1 MQLRMDWRSVQFD
14 WNLARAFLVTAEE
27 GSLSA
32 AARALELTQPTLSRQ
47 VAGLEEELGVALF
60 ERVGRGLE
68 ITPSGAELLEQVRA
82 MGDAAGNLKLTAAGQ
97 SMTIEGSICISAT
110 DLVANFVMPV
120 LVQKLRRL
128 YPDISVELIV
138 SNTMSDL
145 KRREAD
151 IAIRAMHPGEADLI
165 ARKIGD
171 ISGHLYASE
180 QYLEE
185 IGVPQSTEDLID
197 ANFICDKS
205 EMVTNVLAGC
215 GIKLT
220 QRNFSITSESVITQ
234 WELVKRGLGIALLP
248 DQLAVAEPQFHK
260 VLPDI
265 QPFTGPLWLV
275 VHKELRTSR
284 RVRVVFDFLVD
295 ELLEWFQNKKNRYL
309 NTASTESSSE

>member
-1 MQLRMDWRSVQFD
+1 MDWRSVQFD

>member
-1 MQLRMDWRSVQFD
+1 MDWRSVQFD

-32 AARALELTQPTLSRQ
+32 AARALGLTQPTLSRQ

-60 ERVGRGLE
+60 EKVGRGLE
-68 ITPSGAELLEQVRA
+68 LTPGGAELLEQVRA
-82 MGDAAGNLKLTAAGQ
+82 MGDAAVNLKLAAVGQ
-97 SMTIEGSICISAT
+97 SNTIKGNICISAT
-110 DLVANFVMPV
+110 DLVTNLVMPI
-120 LVQKLRRL
+120 LIKKLRRL
-128 YPDISVELIV
+128 HPDISIELIA
-138 SNTMSDL
+138 SDTLSDL
-145 KRREAD
+145 RRREAD
-151 IAIRAMHPGEADLI
+151 IAIRAMQPADPDLI

-171 ISGHLYASE
+171 VTGHLYASE
-180 QYLEE
+180 YYLEQ
-185 IGVPQSTEDLID
+185 IGVPQSPEDLGD

-205 EMVTNVLAGC
+205 EMIINIMAGC

-248 DQLAVAEPQFHK
+248 DQLAGTEPRFHK
-260 VLPDI
+260 VLPDL
-265 QPFTGPLWLV
+265 QPFKGPLWLV

-295 ELLEWFQNKKNRYL
+295 ELLEWFQNIK
-309 NTASTESSSE
+309 

>member
-1 MQLRMDWRSVQFD
+1 MDWRSVQFD

-295 ELLEWFQNKKNRYL
+295 ELLEWFQNKKID
-309 NTASTESSSE
+309 T

>member
-1 MQLRMDWRSVQFD
+1 MCICDIHLRMDWRSVQFD

-32 AARALELTQPTLSRQ
+32 AARALGLTQPTLSRQ

-68 ITPSGAELLEQVRA
+68 LTPGGAALLEQVRA
-82 MGDAAGNLKLTAAGQ
+82 MGDAAVNLKLAAVGQ
-97 SMTIEGSICISAT
+97 SNTIKGNICISAT
-110 DLVANFVMPV
+110 DLVTNLVMPI
-120 LVQKLRRL
+120 LIPKLRRL
-128 YPDISVELIV
+128 HPDISVELIA
-138 SNTMSDL
+138 SDTLSDL
-145 KRREAD
+145 RRREAD
-151 IAIRAMHPGEADLI
+151 IAIRAMQPADPDLI

-171 ISGHLYASE
+171 VTGHLYASE
-180 QYLEE
+180 YYLEQ
-185 IGVPQSTEDLID
+185 IGVPQSPEDLGD

-205 EMVTNVLAGC
+205 EMIIDIMAGC

-220 QRNFSITSESVITQ
+220 QRNFSITSQSVITQ

-248 DQLAVAEPQFHK
+248 DQLAGTEPRFHK
-260 VLPDI
+260 VLPDL
-265 QPFTGPLWLV
+265 QPFKGPLWLV

-295 ELLEWFQNKKNRYL
+295 ELLEWFQKIK
-309 NTASTESSSE
+309 

>member
-1 MQLRMDWRSVQFD
+1 MDWRSVQFD

-151 IAIRAMHPGEADLI
+151 IAIRAMHPGEEDLI

-171 ISGHLYASE
+171 ITGHLYASA

-185 IGVPQSTEDLID
+185 IGVPQSAEDLID

-295 ELLEWFQNKKNRYL
+295 ELLELFQNKK
-309 NTASTESSSE
+309 

>member
-1 MQLRMDWRSVQFD
+1 MDWRSVQFD

-32 AARALELTQPTLSRQ
+32 AARALGLTQPTLSRQ

-68 ITPSGAELLEQVRA
+68 LTPSGAELLEQVRA

-97 SMTIEGSICISAT
+97 STTIEGSICISAT
-110 DLVANFVMPV
+110 DLVAIIVMPI

-128 YPDISVELIV
+128 YPDITVELIV
-138 SNTMSDL
+138 SNTLSDL

-151 IAIRAMHPGEADLI
+151 IAIRAMQPGEPDLI

-171 ISGHLYASE
+171 ITGHLYASE
-180 QYLEE
+180 KYLEQ
-185 IGVPQSTEDLID
+185 IGVPQSPEDLGD

-205 EMVTNVLAGC
+205 EMFMRIMAGC

-220 QRNFSITSESVITQ
+220 QRNFPVSAESVITQ

-248 DQLAVAEPQFHK
+248 DQLAATEPRFHK
-260 VLPDI
+260 VLPDL
-265 QPFTGPLWLV
+265 QPFKGPLWLV

-295 ELLEWFQNKKNRYL
+295 ELLEWFQNIK
-309 NTASTESSSE
+309 

>member
-1 MQLRMDWRSVQFD
+1 MDWRSVQFD

-32 AARALELTQPTLSRQ
+32 AARALGLTQPTLSRQ

-60 ERVGRGLE
+60 EKVGRGLE
-68 ITPSGAELLEQVRA
+68 LTPGGAELLEQVRA
-82 MGDAAGNLKLTAAGQ
+82 MGDAAVNLKLAAVGQ
-97 SMTIEGSICISAT
+97 SNTIKGNICISAT
-110 DLVANFVMPV
+110 DLVTNLVMPI
-120 LVQKLRRL
+120 LIKKLRRL
-128 YPDISVELIV
+128 HPDISIELIA
-138 SNTMSDL
+138 SDTLSDL
-145 KRREAD
+145 RRREAD
-151 IAIRAMHPGEADLI
+151 IAIRAMQPADPDLI

-171 ISGHLYASE
+171 VTGHLYASE
-180 QYLEE
+180 YYLEQ
-185 IGVPQSTEDLID
+185 IGVPQSLEDLGD

-205 EMVTNVLAGC
+205 EMIINIMAGC

-248 DQLAVAEPQFHK
+248 DQLAGTEPRFHK
-260 VLPDI
+260 VLPDL
-265 QPFTGPLWLV
+265 QPFKGPLWLV

-295 ELLEWFQNKKNRYL
+295 ELLEWFQNIK
-309 NTASTESSSE
+309 

>member
-1 MQLRMDWRSVQFD
+1 MVMVNTW
-14 WNLARAFLVTAEE
+14 RAFLVTAEE

-32 AARALELTQPTLSRQ
+32 AARELGLTQPTLSRQ
-47 VAGLEEELGVALF
+47 VAGLEEELGIALF

-68 ITPSGAELLEQVRA
+68 LTPGGAELLEQVRA
-82 MGDAAGNLKLTAAGQ
+82 MGDAAGNLKLSAAGQ
-97 SMTIEGSICISAT
+97 STTIEGNICVSAT
-110 DLVANFVMPV
+110 DLIAILVMPI

-128 YPDISVELIV
+128 YPDITVELIV
-138 SNTMSDL
+138 SNTVSDL

-151 IAIRAMHPGEADLI
+151 IAIRSMQPGEPDLI

-171 ISGHLYASE
+171 ITGHLYTSA
-180 QYLEE
+180 QYLEQ
-185 IGVPQSTEDLID
+185 IGVPQTPEDLGD

-205 EMVTNVLAGC
+205 EMIINIMAGC

-220 QRNFSITSESVITQ
+220 QRNFSITSDSVITQ

-248 DQLAVAEPQFHK
+248 DPLARTDPRFHK
-260 VLPDI
+260 VLPDL

-295 ELLEWFQNKKNRYL
+295 ELLEWFQ
-309 NTASTESSSE
+309 